1 MIHDGPHNLSKSC
14 ATAGLPSSVGRT
26 RRVRPGTAALTQHL
40 MYPVVRSHPA
50 GATHGKFDSRIEPG
64 RHGMV
69 LFVVVIVIAMLSL
82 AGLSFVNMMSTENKA
97 VHLRGDELRLA
108 AVAGS
113 GSQLVRS
120 FVRQPYETQ
129 EAAGGIHNNPGVFQ
143 GVLVLDDETVGRRGR
158 FSVISPKTDG
168 GEVSGIRFGVQNES
182 ARLNLAV
189 LPIWEAKKKG
199 AGRDALTAL
208 PGMTQSMADAI
219 LDWVDADDNTH
230 QFGAESNYY
239 AGLGVPYGPRN
250 AEPSSLEELLL
261 VRDVT
266 RDLLFGRDTN
276 LNYQIDD
283 AEEQTTLADFESARS
298 VSSLPWSSLLTVY
311 SAERN
316 LSPDGKPKIDLNEKS
331 LDKLD
336 AQLQKVF
343 DKNQSH
349 FILLYRQYG
358 PYRGEEAPRPRSK
371 AIEKPDLEV
380 AAKHQFTTVLDVI
393 GAKVRVPLKPDESD
407 SSDEKEPKKP
417 THEVIESPFTSSQES
432 MRRYMARLIDKTTV
446 DREKVLRGRINL
458 NRAPQPVLEAIPG
471 MDKAVAGQI
480 AGSRSSDSIRGTQR
494 RRLPT
499 WPLTEGL
506 VSLDKMKELLPYV
519 TVGGDVYRAQVVGF
533 FDDGGPFAR
542 AEIVVDA
549 TADPPRQ
556 VYYKD
561 LRLLGRGY
569 SLEALGAEASESTL
583 SSSLPDN
590 ELFEAVAE

>member
-1 MIHDGPHNLSKSC
+1 
-14 ATAGLPSSVGRT
+14 
-26 RRVRPGTAALTQHL
+26 
-40 MYPVVRSHPA
+40 
-50 GATHGKFDSRIEPG
+50 
-64 RHGMV
+64 MV
-69 LFVVVIVIAMLSL
+69 LFVVVIVVAMLSL
-82 AGLSFVNMMSTENKA
+82 AGLSFVSMMSTENKA
-97 VHLRGDELRLA
+97 VHLRGDELRLE

-120 FVRQPYETQ
+120 FVLQPYQNQ
-129 EAAGGIHNNPGVFQ
+129 EAAGGIHDNPGVFQ

-158 FSVISPKTDG
+158 FSVISPNTDS

-189 LPIWEAKKKG
+189 LPSWEAKKKG

-219 LDWVDADDNTH
+219 LDWVDADDRKR
-230 QFGAESNYY
+230 QFGAESSYY

-266 RDLLFGRDTN
+266 RNLLFGRDTN
-276 LNYQIDD
+276 LNYRVDA
-283 AEEQTTLADFESARS
+283 AEEQTTLVDFESTLS
-298 VSSLPWSSLLTVY
+298 GGGLPWSSLLTVY
-311 SAERN
+311 SAEKN
-316 LSPDGKPKIDLNEKS
+316 LAPNGKPKIDLNDKS
-331 LDKLD
+331 LSKLD
-336 AQLQKVF
+336 GQLQKVF
-343 DKNQSH
+343 DRNQAR
-349 FILLYRQYG
+349 FIILYRQYG
-358 PYRGEEAPRPRSK
+358 PYRGGEAPRPRSK
-371 AIEKPDLEV
+371 AIAKPDMKV
-380 AAKHQFTTVLDVI
+380 AGKYRFTTVLDVI
-393 GAKVRVPLKPDESD
+393 GAKVRIPVKPDKSG
-407 SSDEKEPKKP
+407 SSDKNESKKP
-417 THEVIESPFTSSQES
+417 THEVIDSPFTTSQGS
-432 MRRYMARLIDKTTV
+432 MRRYMAQLVDGTTV
-446 DREKVLRGRINL
+446 DREKIIRGRINL
-458 NRAPQPVLEAIPG
+458 NRAPQAVLEAIPG

-480 AGSRSSDSIRGTQR
+480 AGGRSSEGFRGSER
-494 RRLPT
+494 RRQPT

-506 VSLDKMKELLPYV
+506 VSLEKMKQLLPYV

-569 SLEALGAEASESTL
+569 SLVELGAEASDTTL
-583 SSSLPDN
+583 SSSLQEN
-590 ELFEAVAE
+590 ELFEAAAE